1 MTLINF
7 LLDRIADDEQSASV
21 AAETGVWS
29 RHRIL
34 SECEGK
40 RRIVEFLAAMAGHEF
55 GGPMQL
61 DSLDL
66 DHESTKILGLMASA
80 YRRHPDFDSTWSM

>member
-1 MTLINF
+1 
-7 LLDRIADDEQSASV
+7 
-21 AAETGVWS
+21 
-29 RHRIL
+29 
-34 SECEGK
+34 
-40 RRIVEFLAAMAGHEF
+40 
-55 GGPMQL
+55 MQL